1 MTMTQR
7 CLVLWLFAGILALS
21 QSKDPLVGT
30 WMVDRGKS
38 DFDPPSNFFQPT
50 MIVEPRENGLSVVT
64 ITINDRRQTSQ
75 TAFTA
80 KYDGKDAA
88 IENSILDTVALKR
101 IDAQTVE
108 RIGKLR
114 GQVVEKATWK
124 MSADGKV
131 LIITTTGSAE
141 GQEYTSTQ
149 HFDRQ

>member
-1 MTMTQR
+1 MTQR
-7 CLVLWLFAGILALS
+7 CLVLWLFAGILALG

-30 WMVDRGKS
+30 WIVDRGKS
-38 DFDPPSNFFQPT
+38 DFDPPSNFFQRT
-50 MIVEPRENGLSVVT
+50 MIVELRENALSVVT
-64 ITINDRRQTSQ
+64 ITINDRRQTSR
-75 TAFTA
+75 TGFTA

-88 IENSILDTVALKR
+88 IENSVLDTVALKR

-124 MSADGKV
+124 VSPDGKI
-131 LIITTTGSAE
+131 LTIAATGSAE